1 MLKVAKD
8 YLNENNEITNEIGT
22 INKFSI
28 IPMGKISINKNKGNR
43 SGKATLKLI
52 LKGEK
57 AYKKVTLYLQKTA
70 DSDWKIIKTD

>member
-1 MLKVAKD
+1 MQVAKD
-8 YLNENNEITNEIGT
+8 YLNENSEIKNEIGN
-22 INKFSI
+22 INDFSI
-28 IPMGKISINKNKGNR
+28 IPLGKISVNKKNGDE

-70 DSDWKIIKTD
+70 DSNWKIIKTD